1 MGTAD
6 RPPSAAVSVAT
17 ARSRRA
23 ETGAAWRRT
32 MRCKAEVDAA
42 CAASVVGRHE
52 SGATRN
58 GIGRV
63 VASHE
68 RENRKVKFVE
78 GVRVKKKM

>member
-1 MGTAD
+1 
-6 RPPSAAVSVAT
+6 
-17 ARSRRA
+17 
-23 ETGAAWRRT
+23 